1 MKEYNEIEIR
11 IIASHIARSIRK
23 DWNRV
28 SPYAEPYL
36 KAMERDD
43 YGYDGV
49 LSVLLRF
56 LSNAGSYRGDNAR
69 AYKAELKHL
78 ISGL

>member
-11 IIASHIARSIRK
+11 INASRIARSIRK
-23 DWNRV
+23 DWAKI

-49 LSVLLRF
+49 LSV
-56 LSNAGSYRGDNAR
+56 
-69 AYKAELKHL
+69 
-78 ISGL
+78 